1 MKTPDIGLLEIYFKP
16 YHRSI
21 WEYLRCIEECI
32 ISNLEGIGR
41 ILTLVEWFLHHFIQ
55 NRILSFH
62 YQHKAEFMT
71 KDSAGSSGTHLSTED
86 LIDSFG

>member
-16 YHRSI
+16 YQRSF

-41 ILTLVEWFLHHFIQ
+41 ILTLMECFLHHFIQ

-62 YQHKAEFMT
+62 HQHKAESVT
-71 KDSAGSSGTHLSTED
+71 KDSAGSSGTRLSTKT
-86 LIDSFG
+86 